1 METKHIIAL
10 IVLVALSCGSVLLAT
25 FWQRLR
31 DLAFVGMV
39 FGGVLAERFDVQF
52 FGQYW
57 YRGTAR
63 GVGVSLVDVLA
74 FAVLVA
80 SLLAPRYPRR
90 AWFVPA
96 SFFVFLAYFAYCIF
110 SVVSA
115 PEWLYGVWELA
126 NIPRALLIMLAG
138 AAFVRTRRELAL
150 LVLGLGLA
158 VCVQALYAS
167 KQRFVSGMFR
177 AQGTLDHAN
186 SLSMYMC
193 LVCPALLAAGLSN
206 FHKYLRWFALF
217 SAGLGAVCVLLTLSR
232 AGLPIFGLV
241 MLGVA
246 FFCSTWRI
254 TRRKIVVALAIAAA
268 SGVVVLKSWDQLMAR
283 YGQASLSEEILAMDG
298 ENRGIYWRWA
308 RMMVD
313 DNPFGAG
320 LNNWSYVVSKTYGG
334 RVGFGYEDYD
344 EIKKAPEK
352 ADIPSIRYAPPAH
365 ALAAL
370 TIGELGIPGAI
381 LFMLVWL
388 RWFQVG
394 AMFLWRRLESD
405 PMHRMGI
412 GFLFGTAGIFLQSVT
427 EWTYRQQGMFLT
439 FHLMMGA
446 LASLH
451 YARSHARVRVEEP
464 APEEVEFAAAPIAV
478 SRVRPVR

>member
-31 DLAFVGMV
+31 DIAFVGMV
-39 FGGVLAERFDVQF
+39 AGTVLADRFDVQF

-63 GVGVSLVDVLA
+63 GVGISLVDVLA
-74 FAVLVA
+74 FAVLA
-80 SLLAPRYPRR
+80 STLLAPRYPRR
-90 AWFVPA
+90 AWFIPA
-96 SFFVFLAYFAYCIF
+96 SFFLYLAYFVYCAF
-110 SVVSA
+110 SVASA
-115 PEWLYGVWELA
+115 PEWRYGIWELA

-138 AAFVRTRRELAL
+138 AAYVRTRRELAL
-150 LVLGLGLA
+150 IVLGLGFA

-167 KQRFVSGMFR
+167 KQRFLGGMFR

-186 SLSMYMC
+186 SLSMYLC
-193 LVCPALLAAGLSN
+193 LVAPVLLAAGLAD
-206 FHKYLRWFALF
+206 FHKHLRWFALTC
-217 SAGLGAVCVLLTLSR
+217 SALAALCVLMTLSR
-232 AGLPIFGLV
+232 AGLPIFGFV
-241 MLGVA
+241 MFGVA
-246 FFCSTWRI
+246 VACTRWRI
-254 TRRKIVVALAIAAA
+254 TKRKVVLTLGIALA
-268 SGVVVLKSWDQLMAR
+268 SGVVLLKSWDQLTAR
-283 YGQASLSEEILAMDG
+283 YGQASLAEEVLAMDG

-308 RMMVD
+308 SMMVD
-313 DNPFGAG
+313 DKPFGQG

-344 EIKKAPEK
+344 EIKTAPEK

-365 ALAAL
+365 ALAPL
-370 TIGELGIPGAI
+370 TLGELGIPGAI
-381 LFMLVWL
+381 LFLIVWL

-405 PMHRMGI
+405 PMHRLGI
-412 GFLFGTAGIFLQSVT
+412 GFLFGALGIFMQSVT
-427 EWTYRQQGMFLT
+427 EWTYRQQGLFLP

-451 YARSHARVRVEEP
+451 YARAHAKVPVEVP
-464 APEEVEFAAAPIAV
+464 VPEEVEFDAEPIAV
-478 SRVRPVR
+478 SRIRPVR